1 MSAARP
7 SIFRRLGEKS
17 ILFLVKLATLL
28 WGNLSPASQRRWAR
42 LFLFLSR
49 PLLRRQRKVAL
60 ANLAIAFP
68 QKSQKER
75 NALEKKMF
83 LHFITLGLDWL
94 HFLRFPQDVPRRLI
108 IPTGF
113 RERCTTPNP
122 DSPCPSVLYC
132 TLHQGNWELEAHIS
146 LLTGSP
152 GSVVVARFH
161 LECLNQLAER
171 LRTADDQT
179 QIIPAEGAALGV
191 YRALKEGRNVG
202 LLIDQNVSPRHGGI
216 FLKFFGLPAVTSPMP
231 AAIARRLRIPIYVVS
246 CLRQPDGTYV
256 MEQEPL
262 PQPAWTYPS
271 DEALTAH
278 ILQAYE
284 AMIRRHPEQ
293 YLWFYPRW
301 KYLPANVSP
310 EGVAQFPF
318 YAIPKRYPCPE
329 SQLP

>member
-1 MSAARP
+1 ML
-7 SIFRRLGEKS
+7 RRLGEKLALS
-17 ILFLVKLATLL
+17 FVRLATLL
-28 WGNLSPASQRRWAR
+28 WGNLSPVSQRRWAR
-42 LFLFLSR
+42 VFLFLGR
-49 PLLRRQRKVAL
+49 PFLRRQGKVAR

-68 QKSQKER
+68 QMTKKER
-75 NALEKKMF
+75 RALEKEMF

-94 HFLRFPQDVPRRLI
+94 HFLRAPQDMPKRLD
-108 IPTGF
+108 IPQDF
-113 RERCTTPNP
+113 REHCTSPNP

-146 LLTGSP
+146 LLTGRP
-152 GSVVVARFH
+152 GAVVVARFH
-161 LECLNQLAER
+161 MEWLNQLAER
-171 LRTADDQT
+171 LRTANEDT
-179 QIIPAEGAALGV
+179 RTIPAEGAALGV
-191 YRALKEGRNVG
+191 YRALREGRNVG
-202 LLIDQNVSPRHGGI
+202 LLIDQNISPRHGGV

-231 AAIARRLRIPIYVVS
+231 AAIARRLRIPIQVVA

-256 MEQEPL
+256 MDREPL

-284 AMIRRHPEQ
+284 ALIRRHPEQ

-301 KYLPANVSP
+301 KYLPANISP
-310 EGVAQFPF
+310 EGAARFPF
-318 YAIPKRYPCPE
+318 YAIPKQYSCPE

>member
-1 MSAARP
+1 MSSRP
-7 SIFRRLGEKS
+7 SIFRRLGEKLALS
-17 ILFLVKLATLL
+17 LVRLATLL

-42 LFLFLSR
+42 LFLFLGR
-49 PLLRRQRKVAL
+49 PFLRRQARVAR

-68 QKSQKER
+68 QMDKKER
-75 NALEKKMF
+75 RTLEREMF

-94 HFLRFPQDVPRRLI
+94 HFLRFPQDVPRRLS

-122 DSPCPSVLYC
+122 DSACSSLLYC
-132 TLHQGNWELEAHIS
+132 TLHQGNWEMEANIS
-146 LLTGSP
+146 LLTGRP
-152 GSVVVARFH
+152 GAVVVARFH
-161 LECLNQLAER
+161 MESLNQLAER
-171 LRTADDQT
+171 LRTAHQQT

-271 DEALTAH
+271 DEALTAD

-284 AMIRRHPEQ
+284 ILIRRHPEQ

-301 KYLPANVSP
+301 RYLPANISP
-310 EGVAQFPF
+310 EGAAKFPF
-318 YAIPKRYPCPE
+318 YALPKSYSCPPE
-329 SQLP
+329 QLL